1 MNEITTY
8 NTGLTLQPKE
18 ITVNTVETAKMM
30 GELVF
35 SSGIFKA
42 PSKAGAA
49 MIMLKGYELG
59 FPMTAAAEFIQV
71 IEGTVGLTPRGA
83 LAIIHNHPDVIR
95 SVEFKDLEQGGKY
108 YGCECTIIRIKN
120 GKDFPYTK
128 RFTLDDAQKAQL
140 VKPNSGWDKYP
151 AQMCQ
156 WRALGFAADIACP
169 DLLAGLTGLMKMP
182 EVMNDQEAAAF
193 NGTELKPEPVMEVL
207 PPEEPQMTLSDLL
220 AKYGAEKILTVNG
233 GAMPR
238 TNAECAEI
246 AEKIESGQA

>member
-1 MNEITTY
+1 MNE
-8 NTGLTLQPKE
+8 NTSLGLTLQPKE
-18 ITVNTVETAKMM
+18 ITVNTVETAKNM
-30 GELVF
+30 GELAF
-35 SSGIFKA
+35 RSGIFKA
-42 PSKAGAA
+42 PSAAGAA

-95 SVEFKDLEQGGKY
+95 SVTFKDLEQNGRY

-128 RFTLDDAQKAQL
+128 RFTLEDAEKAQL
-140 VKPNSGWDKYP
+140 TKPNSGWDKYP

-169 DLLAGLTGLMKMP
+169 DLLAGLTGIMKMP
-182 EVMNDQEAAAF
+182 EIMNSQETAAF
-193 NGTELKPEPVMEVL
+193 SDTEPEPVVEVIQ
-207 PPEEPQMTLSDLL
+207 PEEPQITLADLVK
-220 AKYGAEKILTVNG
+220 KYGAEKILTING

-238 TNAECAEI
+238 TNAECEEI
-246 AEKIESGQA
+246 AERIESGAA